1 MKKNGW
7 IVIIVTLIALLLPA
21 AGIQIAL
28 HGKTVPLDK
37 GQQET
42 VMDDTQSGEAGN
54 GVQTDVSENGAQTDT
69 VPEEPTP
76 APVTEEQK
84 AYYLSLEA
92 ACSDTLSDGTQMR
105 LLATDRACGSS

>member
-7 IVIIVTLIALLLPA
+7 IVLIVTLIALLLPA

-37 GQQET
+37 GQQKT
-42 VMDDTQSGEAGN
+42 VMDDTQSGAAGN
-54 GVQTDVSENGAQTDT
+54 GVQTDVSKNGAQTDASESGAQT
-69 VPEEPTP
+69 DTLPEEPTP

-92 ACSDTLSDGTQMR
+92 ACSDD
-105 LLATDRACGSS
+105 

>member
-42 VMDDTQSGEAGN
+42 VMGGTQSGAAGN
-54 GVQTDVSENGAQTDT
+54 GLL
-69 VPEEPTP
+69 
-76 APVTEEQK
+76 
-84 AYYLSLEA
+84 LSGG
-92 ACSDTLSDGTQMR
+92 D
-105 LLATDRACGSS
+105 

>member
-37 GQQET
+37 GQQKT
-42 VMDDTQSGEAGN
+42 VMDGTQSGEAGN

-69 VPEEPTP
+69 APEEPTP

-84 AYYLSLEA
+84 AYYLPAVTRFLMVHRCVCLRQTEPAGA
-92 ACSDTLSDGTQMR
+92 AIIH
-105 LLATDRACGSS
+105 

>member
-37 GQQET
+37 GQQKT
-42 VMDDTQSGEAGN
+42 VMD
-54 GVQTDVSENGAQTDT
+54 
-69 VPEEPTP
+69 
-76 APVTEEQK
+76 
-84 AYYLSLEA
+84 
-92 ACSDTLSDGTQMR
+92 GTQYTRPALFGRSKSYFTTGRCFSDEERKAHRCGRFR
-105 LLATDRACGSS
+105 LRAGLCAHRQPFPTVRRARGALP